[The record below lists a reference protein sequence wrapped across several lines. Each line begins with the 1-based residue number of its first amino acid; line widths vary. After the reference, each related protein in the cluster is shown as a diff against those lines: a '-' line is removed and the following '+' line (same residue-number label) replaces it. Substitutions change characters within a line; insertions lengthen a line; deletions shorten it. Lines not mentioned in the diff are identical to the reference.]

1 MFQELNLLTI
11 IYFYTAKN
19 RCPYNFFKV
28 EN

>member
-11 IYFYTAKN
+11 LYFYTAKN